1 MALTTYTAGEVLTAA
16 SLNSNFSFAAQS
28 GGLVSVAPTSV
39 GKTGASSTAT
49 ASINGQVTFTLC
61 ETLLLNGVFT
71 SAYSNYRIVFSGFAS
86 TGASLLARMSVGGT
100 PSTAASY
107 NRQQI
112 VASNTAL
119 AGVRD
124 TGATSWTVA
133 NNINTTDGDNFS
145 MDIFNPQAAKNTTLN
160 VLSFSPAAGSYWQSI
175 GAYFTA
181 ATVFDGIQF
190 FPSTGNFSGTITVYG
205 YNQ

>member
-1 MALTTYTAGEVLTAA
+1 MPLTTYTSGQVLTAS
-16 SLNSNFSFAAQS
+16 SLNANLVFAAQS

-49 ASINGQVTFTLC
+49 ASTNGQVTFALC

-86 TGASLLARMSVGGT
+86 AGASLFARMSVGGT

-107 NRQQI
+107 NRQEI

-119 AGVRD
+119 AGVRN
-124 TGATSWTVA
+124 TGQTSWNVA
-133 NNINTTDGDNFS
+133 NNIGTTDGDNFS

-190 FPSTGNFSGTITVYG
+190 FPTSGTFSGTITVYG